1 MFLWKKEER
10 GAPGALSHGVRPRA
24 GEEDATQG
32 GGKRMMVFP
41 SESTQSEF
49 MSIDLYVCSSQHV
62 H

>member
-1 MFLWKKEER
+1 MGSGLMLGRKT
-10 GAPGALSHGVRPRA
+10 PHG
-24 GEEDATQG
+24 G